1 MKSSTQSHFFSKKQE
16 VKKDA
21 LLPWQVV
28 HGDRGQPAAAG
39 RGAAHAPRPRR
50 HALRQHHARQED
62 LPEQGAKTSPDP
74 ELADLTFCSCISR
87 FFSVITIPEALLM
100 ARRDSQSEFSKVEFS
115 IVFYLFFSLFRLL

>member
-62 LPEQGAKTSPDP
+62 LPEQGATTSSDIG
-74 ELADLTFCSCISR
+74 CSCISR
-87 FFSVITIPEALLM
+87 FFSVLTIPEALLM
-100 ARRDSQSEFSKVEFS
+100 SRRDSQSEFSKVEFS